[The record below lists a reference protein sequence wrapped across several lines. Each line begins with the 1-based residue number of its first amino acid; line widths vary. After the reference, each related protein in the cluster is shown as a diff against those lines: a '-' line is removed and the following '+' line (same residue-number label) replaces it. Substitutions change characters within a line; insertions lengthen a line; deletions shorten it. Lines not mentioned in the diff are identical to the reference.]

1 MVGHFKLKLWAFFWG
16 QGERE
21 SPLMMPFPMFITSL
35 KPILHVDI
43 NIHRRIRYM

>member
-21 SPLMMPFPMFITSL
+21 WPLYNTLSHKTDWMTRIEFYTRTA
-35 KPILHVDI
+35 HVKL
-43 NIHRRIRYM
+43 YG

>member
-21 SPLMMPFPMFITSL
+21 WPLHYMDTSW
-35 KPILHVDI
+35 IMSVWNGYDI
-43 NIHRRIRYM
+43 